1 MTVRTADRGR
11 YDRAT
16 AHLDAPLAVV
26 DLEAFDANADD
37 LVRRAGGKP
46 VRVASKSVRC
56 RALLER
62 VLARPGFAGIMSFT
76 LAESLW
82 LARAGFDDVL
92 LAYPS
97 ADRAAYAELAA
108 DPKLAASVTVM
119 VDDRAQLELID
130 AARAGGDRG
139 DPGLSG
145 AGHVAAAAGRP
156 GQDRRTAFTAALPR
170 PTGGP
175 GTFGGAQA
183 GFPAGGSDGVRGACR
198 GCR

>member
-1 MTVRTADRGR
+1 MGTPLWQAAAMTVRATDRAR

-16 AHLDAPLAVV
+16 AHLDAPLTVV

-37 LVRRAGGKP
+37 LVARAAGKP
-46 VRVASKSVRC
+46 IRVASKSVRC

-76 LAESLW
+76 MAESLW

-97 ADRAAYAELAA
+97 ADRSAFAELAA

-119 VDDRAQLELID
+119 VDDPAQLELID
-130 AARAGGDRG
+130 ASRAGGTEEIRVALELDTSLRLLGGRVRVGALRSPLRSPPNSPTWQGRWRG
-139 DPGLSG
+139 GRGSG
-145 AGHVAAAAGRP
+145 WSA
-156 GQDRRTAFTAALPR
+156 
-170 PTGGP
+170 
-175 GTFGGAQA
+175 
-183 GFPAGGSDGVRGACR
+183 
-198 GCR
+198 